1 MKISNFKNDFINNE
15 FEFYANLNKL
25 DKTVWLLRFSFYL
38 TLEVREILYNY
49 RQENIIEDVKVDAI
63 NDVQME
69 ISIQVTSLI
78 KNKLDIEDKVIF
90 SIFEDKLGRFN
101 FDFSQFIKDVRM
113 RVDCQ

>member
-1 MKISNFKNDFINNE
+1 
-15 FEFYANLNKL
+15 
-25 DKTVWLLRFSFYL
+25 
-38 TLEVREILYNY
+38 
-49 RQENIIEDVKVDAI
+49 
-63 NDVQME
+63 ME

-78 KNKLDIEDKVIF
+78 KNKLDIEDKVLF